1 MLKTTDFISKLET
14 IKDKSKDSILF
25 TLDIRPL
32 YTNIHTDKDIEAV
45 KEVLNNQTSKSIATQ
60 VIIKFFLYHFNHK
73 ECFYLMVSIILRLK
87 VVHWEQHMLLH
98 MPNVS

>member
-32 YTNIHTDKDIEAV
+32 YTNIHTDKGIEAV

-60 VIIKFFLYHFNHK
+60 VIIKFFY
-73 ECFYLMVSIILRLK
+73 IILTIK
-87 VVHWEQHMLLH
+87 
-98 MPNVS
+98 NVFI

>member
-60 VIIKFFLYHFNHK
+60 VIIKFFKYINHK
-73 ECFYLMVSIILRLK
+73 DCFYLMVSIILRLK
-87 VVHWEQHMLLH
+87 VVQWAQHMLLH

>member
-32 YTNIHTDKDIEAV
+32 YTNIHNDKGIEAV
-45 KEVLNNQTSKSIATQ
+45 KAVLNNQTSKSIATQ
-60 VIIKFFLYHFNHK
+60 VIIKFF
-73 ECFYLMVSIILRLK
+73 CIILTIK
-87 VVHWEQHMLLH
+87 
-98 MPNVS
+98 NVFI